1 MILEGLKKIRTEKKM
16 TYKEVAEKANMTKEY
31 YWMIENGK
39 RNLSYPNAVLI
50 AGVFNK
56 TPDDIFLSKELTK
69 TEHIKE

>member
-1 MILEGLKKIRTEKKM
+1 MVLEGLKEMRTNRGM

-50 AGVFNK
+50 AKVFNK
-56 TPDDIFLSKELTK
+56 TPDDIFLHSELTK
-69 TEHIKE
+69 TELHSK